1 MAESMLAEAIES
13 RDRVRAGSA
22 TAASELS
29 SAQERLAKLTKLC
42 DATQVALGDEQQRS
56 RELELQLGAAQ
67 AQLTRL
73 QRDSAA
79 SDELQAQLSLLRE
92 QLQAAQQPQPQPPP
106 PPQQQATEEP
116 SDGSLVAR
124 SSLDLCREVAHPAAQ
139 LRRVDVS
146 GDRYEI
152 ESGITK
158 VQQQYL
164 HQRLFAP
171 RLPAVVPSNLHAN
184 NASHLWAWQQAELR
198 ALDQRF
204 PRLFAVLRLRDF
216 CIAGR
221 GGITAVAWDRERVL
235 SGQLF
240 EPMPP
245 MSHGECVPLKRV
257 RACSPLSLSLSLTHT
272 LSRVLANTHR
282 RVYARRGEQA
292 IYAEFPWS
300 NSFQHF
306 VVDELPRLAPILW
319 MMRDDPELKLIVQS
333 STIAADILS
342 AFGVDMRDRLVPYRL
357 SSVFCAHELLYPHGW
372 PGGYTMEGR
381 AAELVYLAHRQLFP
395 VDLAPEQRTYIIYT
409 SRPGTRARGATNQD
423 DVIAEVQQW
432 IKRHKRREQ
441 LKIWSDGTHSVRV
454 MTVALDTTQHK
465 TTQDTSE
472 SGAGR
477 RCCAASD
484 AILESRSR
492 RRSNGGSRRE
502 SWWAR
507 MAVHWQTSCGCQ
519 PMTRRLWSRSARPAS
534 PASRGGA
541 WRPECVCTTGRSW

>member
-1 MAESMLAEAIES
+1 MVHARVVWAALLACTFVMVLVGLKYLDAAERLHSTEQQLQACRTRSEQVERSLAAYRSECSKAAAMAESMLAEAIES

-73 QRDSAA
+73 QRESAA

-92 QLQAAQQPQPQPPP
+92 QLQAAQQPQPQQPPP

-116 SDGSLVAR
+116 SDGSALVAR

-257 RACSPLSLSLSLTHT
+257 RACSPLSLSLSH
-272 LSRVLANTHR
+272 
-282 RVYARRGEQA
+282 
-292 IYAEFPWS
+292 
-300 NSFQHF
+300 
-306 VVDELPRLAPILW
+306 
-319 MMRDDPELKLIVQS
+319 
-333 STIAADILS
+333 
-342 AFGVDMRDRLVPYRL
+342 
-357 SSVFCAHELLYPHGW
+357 
-372 PGGYTMEGR
+372 
-381 AAELVYLAHRQLFP
+381 
-395 VDLAPEQRTYIIYT
+395 
-409 SRPGTRARGATNQD
+409 
-423 DVIAEVQQW
+423 
-432 IKRHKRREQ
+432 
-441 LKIWSDGTHSVRV
+441 THSLSG
-454 MTVALDTTQHK
+454 TCK
-465 TTQDTSE
+465 YSPTSIC
-472 SGAGR
+472 S
-477 RCCAASD
+477 
-484 AILESRSR
+484 
-492 RRSNGGSRRE
+492 
-502 SWWAR
+502 SW
-507 MAVHWQTSCGCQ
+507 
-519 PMTRRLWSRSARPAS
+519 
-534 PASRGGA
+534 
-541 WRPECVCTTGRSW
+541 